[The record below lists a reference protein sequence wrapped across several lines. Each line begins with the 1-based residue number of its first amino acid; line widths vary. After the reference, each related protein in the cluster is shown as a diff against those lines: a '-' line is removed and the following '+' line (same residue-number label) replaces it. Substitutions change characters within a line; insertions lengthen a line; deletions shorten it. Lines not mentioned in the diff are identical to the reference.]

1 MTKAEIRLFR
11 RLAVAYFIAGMLFQ
25 IWIFSI
31 YQMSPLPGYIGLWA
45 QWAQWPRQ
53 VYAAWSSLGA
63 SATGALVLSAVT
75 VAIRAEI
82 LPYWKREDV
91 AESEPAEQTY
101 TGV

>member
-25 IWIFSI
+25 IWLFSI
-31 YQMSPLPGYIGLWA
+31 YRMSPLPGDIGLWA
-45 QWAQWPRQ
+45 QWPRH

-91 AESEPAEQTY
+91 AESEPAEQKSNISN
-101 TGV
+101 